1 MLRASTLVNGCLQL
15 AALCTF
21 LLMDCMVVTA
31 PRTRMMLGVT
41 LVWLLFEG
49 IWLRGRYELP
59 SEGEILVD
67 DDSFY
72 FGFIGQKTKQTLLL
86 SFDWTMMLLIAG
98 CVIATFRRPTHLAF
112 LMRTEDL
119 SGFLTRQAVQKREKA
134 RLAES
139 RMLRYEPARRP
150 SSLPQ
155 SAFVDISYALSE
167 PLQRML
173 SGVGSSKTCSKS
185 SEGGGV
191 GRAVERHSAG

>member
-1 MLRASTLVNGCLQL
+1 MAALRGHL
-15 AALCTF
+15 AA
-21 LLMDCMVVTA
+21 
-31 PRTRMMLGVT
+31 
-41 LVWLLFEG
+41 
-49 IWLRGRYELP
+49 GRYELP